1 MASLKDSLLDGMSGK
16 LDKYIIYQVGNETF
30 IRKRP
35 KKVSNPK
42 SEKQQ
47 MQRAK
52 LPGAQTMYKALEGS
66 LLKEICN
73 LAARYNEKR
82 SGYHWFLGKN
92 MNLFGAN
99 NYIDYSRLEFSD
111 GSQQLPFGTT
121 MKQPQPNTVELHWTD
136 NSSSITAQSTD
147 RLMVAVIFDN
157 EPYTY
162 LRGFGLSLAPALLT
176 MAGVCGVRIMWVRL
190 VFPRYSTFQT
200 IMMAYPISLITT
212 TLLIFIALL
221 YYRPAKRFARMEEPL

>member
-1 MASLKDSLLDGMSGK
+1 MASLKDSLLDGISGK
-16 LDKYIIYQVGNETF
+16 LDKYIIYRVGNETF

-52 LPGAQTMYKALEGS
+52 LPGAQTMYKALDGS

-99 NYIDYSRLEFSD
+99 HYIDYSRL
-111 GSQQLPFGTT
+111 
-121 MKQPQPNTVELHWTD
+121 
-136 NSSSITAQSTD
+136 
-147 RLMVAVIFDN
+147 
-157 EPYTY
+157 
-162 LRGFGLSLAPALLT
+162 
-176 MAGVCGVRIMWVRL
+176 
-190 VFPRYSTFQT
+190 
-200 IMMAYPISLITT
+200 
-212 TLLIFIALL
+212 
-221 YYRPAKRFARMEEPL
+221 

>member
-1 MASLKDSLLDGMSGK
+1 MASLKDSLLDGISGK
-16 LDKYIIYQVGNETF
+16 LDKYIIYRVGNDTF
-30 IRKRP
+30 IRRRP

-52 LPGAQTMYKALEGS
+52 LPGAQTMYKALDGS

-111 GSQQLPFGTT
+111 GSQQLPFGITT
-121 MKQPQPNTVELHWTD
+121 KQTRPNVAELYWTD

-157 EPYTY
+157 EPYTPVLLEDTNT
-162 LRGFGLSLAPALLT
+162 LRKDGYARVSLPEGEWQTAHLYCFFGRDDLKNFSP
-176 MAGVCGVRIMWVRL
+176 GIH
-190 VFPRYSTFQT
+190 FQVT
-200 IMMAYPISLITT
+200 KS
-212 TLLIFIALL
+212 
-221 YYRPAKRFARMEEPL
+221 